1 MGKKMVKKII
11 LFGTGALF
19 CLMFIAYSCN
29 NNQNPT
35 TKSTGTTGTTLIS
48 TPNPT
53 SSAFVTDPSLPPPDM
68 DTDLLAW
75 DGTTTEEPTL
85 VGDIYEVNNANEL
98 AWIAAQTNDFAGKTI
113 KLMDNI
119 NMDDQPF
126 DGIASLAGTFEGN
139 KKIVHNININ
149 KPSVDNVG
157 LINVLQTGGVIQN
170 LTISEGNILA
180 RLGAGGIVGI
190 NYGDNTMISNV
201 ANYNVTVTGGSGYAG
216 GIVGYNANNITIV
229 NAVNSGE
236 IKGTSFLGGIIG
248 LSYNNSSTPLNVN
261 ITKVRNSGNVS
272 GTSSFIGGIVGAS
285 SSVTIKDGGNSGDIS
300 GVGTVGG
307 IIGVT
312 FQHATTIDDSY
323 NYTIATIN
331 GNNEENGGIV
341 GGLYNNNSASELNIN
356 NSYYLTASYGAV
368 GKNINAAPL
377 TDNSTE
383 ITLAEFATESTFTN
397 WDFVNTWSMGT
408 LHPILK

>member
-1 MGKKMVKKII
+1 MVKKII

-48 TPNPT
+48 TPDPT

-119 NMDDQPF
+119 NLDDQPF

-139 KKIVHNININ
+139 KKTIHNININ
-149 KPSVDNVG
+149 KPSVDNIG
-157 LINVLQTGGVIQN
+157 LIGSLETGAIIQN
-170 LTISEGNILA
+170 LTISGGNITGLKNT
-180 RLGAGGIVGI
+180 GGIVGI
-190 NYGDNTMISNV
+190 NNGDNTMISNV
-201 ANYNVTVTGGSGYAG
+201 ANYNVTITTTESGTGGIIGRS
-216 GIVGYNANNITIV
+216 ANNMSII
-229 NAVNSGE
+229 NAVNSGDVT
-236 IKGTSFLGGIIG
+236 GHFATGGIIG
-248 LSYNNSSTPLNVN
+248 GSSQGFTIN
-261 ITKVRNSGNVS
+261 ITKVRNSGAIS
-272 GTSSFIGGIVGAS
+272 GTGKNIGGIVGNTGKT
-285 SSVTIKDGGNSGDIS
+285 TIKDAGNTGSIS
-300 GVGTVGG
+300 GNDSIGGLVGRVSDKP
-307 IIGVT
+307 
-312 FQHATTIDDSY
+312 TTIDDSY
-323 NYTIATIN
+323 NYVEVS
-331 GNNEENGGIV
+331 GNDEV
-341 GGLYNNNSASELNIN
+341 GGLVGTLLDSSINITIDNSYFLTTNNSAIGKRNGATVTN
-356 NSYYLTASYGAV
+356 NSVKIDT
-368 GKNINAAPL
+368 
-377 TDNSTE
+377 T
-383 ITLAEFATESTFTN
+383 EFATESTFTG

>member
-35 TKSTGTTGTTLIS
+35 TKTTGTTGTTLIS
-48 TPNPT
+48 TPDPT

-119 NMDDQPF
+119 NLDDKPF

-149 KPSVDNVG
+149 KPSDENIG
-157 LINVLQTGGVIQN
+157 LIGSLETGAIIQN
-170 LTISEGNILA
+170 LTISGGNITGLKNT
-180 RLGAGGIVGI
+180 GGIVGI
-190 NYGDNTMISNV
+190 NNGDNTMISNV
-201 ANYNVTVTGGSGYAG
+201 ANYNVTITTTESSTGGIIGRS
-216 GIVGYNANNITIV
+216 ANNMSII
-229 NAVNSGE
+229 NAVNSGDVT
-236 IKGTSFLGGIIG
+236 GHFATGGIIG
-248 LSYNNSSTPLNVN
+248 GSSQGFTIN
-261 ITKVRNSGNVS
+261 ITKVRNSGAIS
-272 GTSSFIGGIVGAS
+272 GTGKNIGGIVGNTGKT
-285 SSVTIKDGGNSGDIS
+285 TIKDAGNTGSVSGNDSIGGL
-300 GVGTVGG
+300 VGRVSDKP
-307 IIGVT
+307 
-312 FQHATTIDDSY
+312 TTIDDSY
-323 NYTIATIN
+323 NYVEVS
-331 GNNEENGGIV
+331 GNDEV
-341 GGLYNNNSASELNIN
+341 GGLVGTLLDSSINITIDNSYFLTTNNSAIGKRNGATVTN
-356 NSYYLTASYGAV
+356 NSVKIDT
-368 GKNINAAPL
+368 
-377 TDNSTE
+377 T
-383 ITLAEFATESTFTN
+383 EFATESTFTG

>member
-1 MGKKMVKKII
+1 MVKKII

-119 NMDDQPF
+119 NLDDQPF

-139 KKIVHNININ
+139 KKTIHNININ
-149 KPSVDNVG
+149 KPSVDNIG
-157 LINVLQTGGVIQN
+157 LIGSLETGAIIQN
-170 LTISEGNILA
+170 LTISGGNITGLKNT
-180 RLGAGGIVGI
+180 GGIVGI
-190 NYGDNTMISNV
+190 NNGDNTMISNV
-201 ANYNVTVTGGSGYAG
+201 ANYNVTITTTESGTGGIIGRS
-216 GIVGYNANNITIV
+216 ANNMSII
-229 NAVNSGE
+229 NAVNSGDVT
-236 IKGTSFLGGIIG
+236 GHFATGGIIG
-248 LSYNNSSTPLNVN
+248 GSSQGFTIN
-261 ITKVRNSGNVS
+261 ITKVRNSGAIS
-272 GTSSFIGGIVGAS
+272 GTGKNIGGIVGNTGKT
-285 SSVTIKDGGNSGDIS
+285 TIKDAGNTGSIS
-300 GVGTVGG
+300 GNDSIGGLVGRVSDKP
-307 IIGVT
+307 
-312 FQHATTIDDSY
+312 TTIDDSY
-323 NYTIATIN
+323 NYVKVSGN
-331 GNNEENGGIV
+331 GEV
-341 GGLYNNNSASELNIN
+341 GGLVGTLLDSSINITIDNSYFLTTNNSAIGKRNGATVTN
-356 NSYYLTASYGAV
+356 NSVKIDT
-368 GKNINAAPL
+368 
-377 TDNSTE
+377 T
-383 ITLAEFATESTFTN
+383 EFATESTFTG